1 MGTPVLIK
9 EFKEHEFACK
19 CGECGMG
26 YEQMQ
31 QTTLYKLFTARKRS
45 SVKFVIRSAV
55 RCPKWNML
63 KGGKNNSAHL
73 RGYAVDIAFN
83 NMEDCFIILKSL
95 IDANFERIGINFKLG
110 FIHVD
115 DDPSLPKGVFPYL

>member
-9 EFKEHEFACK
+9 EFKKEEFACK

-45 SVKFVIRSAV
+45 SVKFVVRSAV
-55 RCPKWNML
+55 RCDKHNML
-63 KGGKNNSAHL
+63 EGGKNNSAHKS
-73 RGYAVDIAFN
+73 GYAVDIGFKD
-83 NMEDCFIILKSL
+83 MHECFIILKAL
-95 IDANFERIGINFKLG
+95 IEGGFERIGINFQLM

-115 DDPSLPKGVFPYL
+115 DDPTKPKGVFRY